1 VKAMKKILEKIKIRK
16 NEMKETITERRN
28 GFKLIEVIVL
38 MIIAASIGV
47 GIGIS
52 TVFLEINKDNLKHYG
67 DTSTSDDNIKEII
80 DTYNSIIENYYTDVD
95 KDELSNNAIRG
106 MMETLGDPY
115 STYMDDEQ
123 TTSFDER
130 MKGDYQGIGAE
141 ITTDKNGNIVI
152 VNIFKGSP
160 AEKAGLLPSD
170 IVIAVDSKST
180 NGMSATD
187 VASLLKGKA
196 NTAVK
201 VKVLRGETE
210 KEFSLTRN
218 RVVIPSI
225 TSQTF
230 TRNNKKIG
238 YIEVDIFSDN
248 TYDQFRTAV
257 LNLEKQN
264 INSLVIDVRDNSGGY
279 LNRVSEMIS
288 MFLSKDKVIYQLQD
302 KEHTEKIYSFTDEKR
317 TYPVAVLIN
326 NYSASASEILAAAFK
341 ESYGATII
349 GVNSYG
355 KGTVQQTFKLETG
368 GMVKYTVQKWLTPN
382 GNWINEVGIKPDIKI
397 EQNENYYE
405 NKTIENDTQLNAALE
420 TLSTK

>member
-1 VKAMKKILEKIKIRK
+1 MKKILEKIKIRK